1 MLGERD
7 AIDSHRARLSS
18 VLAMTSSINAEALLR
33 HTTDG
38 AAVVGPDGR
47 IRFWNKA
54 AEEIFCRPAADV
66 VGRHCWSIFGGCD
79 VHGNR
84 VCMSPCMVR
93 VLLGRGEGVRHFRM
107 ASKTR
112 RGDSIWLDVSTL
124 RDPGGNGRPASV
136 VHLFRDVTAQ
146 HHSETASGP
155 RGEAVERKT
164 REVRRGTAQTPVL
177 TAREHEVIELLRT
190 GATTAGIAS
199 QLGITRSTV
208 RNHVQNIFGKLGVHS
223 RLAAVTQFSVTAR

>member
-1 MLGERD
+1 
-7 AIDSHRARLSS
+7 
-18 VLAMTSSINAEALLR
+18 MTSTINAEALLR
-33 HTTDG
+33 HTSDG

-54 AEEIFCRPAADV
+54 AEDIFNRPASDV

-112 RGDSIWLDVSTL
+112 RGDAIWLDVSTL
-124 RDPGGNGRPASV
+124 RDPGGSGRPASV

-146 HHSETASGP
+146 HAVSALP
-155 RGEAVERKT
+155 EARAGKRERAVHAPPADAPTLTT
-164 REVRRGTAQTPVL
+164 RE
-177 TAREHEVIELLRT
+177 REILELLRT
-190 GATTAGIAS
+190 GATTAGIAGE
-199 QLGITRSTV
+199 LGITRATV
-208 RNHVQNIFGKLGVHS
+208 RNHMQNIFGKLGVHS
-223 RLAAVTQFSVTAR
+223 RLAAVTQSGIPQR

>member
-7 AIDSHRARLSS
+7 ALRCEPDTFVAP
-18 VLAMTSSINAEALLR
+18 AMTSTINAEALLR
-33 HTTDG
+33 HTSDG

-54 AEEIFCRPAADV
+54 AEEIFHRPASDV

-93 VLLGRGEGVRHFRM
+93 VLLGRNEGVRHFRM

-112 RGDSIWLDVSTL
+112 RGDAIWLDVSTL
-124 RDPGGNGRPASV
+124 RDPGGAGRAASI
-136 VHLFRDVTAQ
+136 VHLFRDVTALHQ
-146 HHSETASGP
+146 AEAASRTSPDASERPARAARRVAADAP
-155 RGEAVERKT
+155 PLT
-164 REVRRGTAQTPVL
+164 R
-177 TAREHEVIELLRT
+177 REQEILELLRT
-190 GATTAGIAS
+190 GATTPAIAS
-199 QLGITRSTV
+199 QLGITRATV

-223 RLAAVTQFSVTAR
+223 RLAAVTQYGVPQR